1 MGREEIMVIPVDV
14 FKKHNLKKKKKVCLK
29 EMEKNKGKNII
40 KGKNV

>member
-1 MGREEIMVIPVDV
+1 MGREEITVIPVDV
-14 FKKHNLKKKKKVCLK
+14 FKKHNLKKKKVCLK